1 MKTKIKKIILGVL
14 ISIFAFSCS
23 GLTAKEK
30 YERGDYLGALQSTA
44 DELNSNKNIIP
55 MEIENEI
62 KFRINEIENRYKVQ
76 INNLDERN
84 NSFAYFNLWNMGHII
99 EKNPVLQKY
108 TDFLIRNDN
117 FKNLNSSVESMKKYV
132 NYDINNR
139 LSQLDEL
146 INRFKAANVRN
157 SSYSTIY
164 ESFARYGADIYL
176 DKAKSFEN
184 LNKLEEARDW
194 YYKGSKI
201 IEDFTSNYRNALEKY
216 NTLKTEIDLR
226 FANKLFEEAI
236 SYYNSNNFE
245 MSKKRFEDARRIYAN
260 YRINNYVNQ
269 IDTFLS
275 DINRRV
281 ALNEASKNFDEG
293 KRYYNSKNY
302 SYAKTRFENAKKVFN
317 YYGNYTLVREI
328 DVYLE
333 NIKFKEAILEAD
345 KYFNEGE
352 RYYSNQRYRYAK
364 DSFEKALKI
373 YSTYNE
379 GKNISR
385 IKVYLENISIKLNN
399 EFKPDNNNLGNRY
412 FNSALELFKKAE
424 NTYNFDDS
432 NYYYKKALEE
442 FKMALKY
449 VNDYRKENEIK
460 RYIENI
466 ESKLNYIP
474 NNKIDNHIKFSRYR
488 LEGLNLLTMGDSM
501 INKKDALYYYN
512 LALKNFKNAL
522 NYVSNN
528 KEKDEINKYIKETDT
543 KIFNNSITSYE
554 QALKKAKELILIGD
568 SKIKVEETNY
578 YYSEAVKYL
587 KLALNLTDNYDKRYE
602 ANNLINDL
610 NKKII
615 K

>member
-14 ISIFAFSCS
+14 ISMFAFSCS

-117 FKNLNSSVESMKKYV
+117 FKTLNSSVESMKKYV

-194 YYKGSKI
+194 YYKGAKI
-201 IEDFTSNYRNALEKY
+201 MEDFTSNYRNALEKY

-399 EFKPDNNNLGNRY
+399 EFKPDNNNSGNRY